1 MKKAFP
7 SYTRMKEIYLV
18 LRKKGGFILLPL
30 CYIHRVF
37 YYTFV
42 VRNKT
47 KEKIDSVN
55 KIDNSSDKDKV

>member
-1 MKKAFP
+1 
-7 SYTRMKEIYLV
+7 MKEISLV
-18 LRKKGGFILLPL
+18 LRKKGGFILPPL
-30 CYIHRVF
+30 CYVHRVF